1 MFVFENV
8 IQETREIRNQKKKT
22 SLCTLVD
29 RRYAVICTCAP
40 TYTVAMY
47 IYMLECGFFNLR
59 NQTQLELSERFMIF
73 NVLLVTIGV
82 AVSVAASAPS
92 PIHLQVV
99 CTANVRI
106 ATNAGKQQQQP
117 PCHCKVDGN
126 FIFMVQLFSG
136 SCIALL
142 PRLQC
147 SFKHTTGAGWRVR
160 ALITSRCINR
170 LKLKICPPQ
179 TPPPQNKN
187 KIK

>member
-1 MFVFENV
+1 
-8 IQETREIRNQKKKT
+8 
-22 SLCTLVD
+22 
-29 RRYAVICTCAP
+29 
-40 TYTVAMY
+40 
-47 IYMLECGFFNLR
+47 
-59 NQTQLELSERFMIF
+59 MIF

-187 KIK
+187 KIKVKKLQAGPPKLHCSKRRTLLAGARSRSKPTRTLPTTAALRTQQALWRPPLLLALLTLVRVKM

>member
-1 MFVFENV
+1 MFVIIVADDEVLEITVRSNFGAIFE
-8 IQETREIRNQKKKT
+8 
-22 SLCTLVD
+22 
-29 RRYAVICTCAP
+29 
-40 TYTVAMY
+40 
-47 IYMLECGFFNLR
+47 G
-59 NQTQLELSERFMIF
+59 FMIF

-147 SFKHTTGAGWRVR
+147 SFKHTTGASWRVR

-170 LKLKICPPQ
+170 LKLKID
-179 TPPPQNKN
+179 TPNTPSKQK
-187 KIK
+187 